1 VEISDVMTKTAPSA
15 GLAAWA
21 FDRPVAE
28 RGYVW
33 WYVDALSDD
42 GQHGITVIAFIGT
55 VFSPWYAFARRGGGG
70 DPFNHCA
77 MNVALYGRPHAWAM
91 TDRRRGALQRGADFL
106 TIGPSGMEW
115 DGEVLTIRIE
125 EVTAPLPSRLRG
137 TVRLRPQALSDR
149 VFTLDSAGR
158 HHWHPIAARSR
169 VEVAFEKPNLSW
181 SGPAYFDTNWGAAP
195 LEQDFVGWDWCR
207 APMPD
212 VTAILYN
219 AQRRDGTEQ
228 SLALCVGADGA
239 VTQFEPPPP
248 LQLPKT
254 LWRIARPTR
263 AEGGQASVVRTLVDA
278 PFYSRSEIR
287 THLLGQEAT
296 AMHESLSLD
305 RFANPV
311 VQAMLP
317 FRMPRRS

>member
-1 VEISDVMTKTAPSA
+1 MTKTAPSA

-181 SGPAYFDTNWGAAP
+181 SGPAYFDTNTGTAP
-195 LEQDFVGWDWCR
+195 LEQDFDVWDWCR

-212 VTAILYN
+212 QTAILYN
-219 AQRRDGTEQ
+219 ATRRDGSRQ
-228 SLALCVGADGA
+228 SLALRVRDSGA
-239 VTQFEPPPP
+239 VEDFEPPPRVD
-248 LQLPKT
+248 LPKT

-263 AEGGQASVVRTLVDA
+263 AEGGGAARVIRTLEDT
-278 PFYSRSEIR
+278 PFYSRSVIGTR
-287 THLLGQEAT
+287 LLGQDTVAV
-296 AMHESLSLD
+296 HESLTMD
-305 RFANPV
+305 RFTNPV
-311 VQAMLP
+311 VQACMLP
-317 FRMPRRS
+317 FKVPRPFR